1 MKERFSSRHVAFLG
15 MMTALVFV
23 SNYARIVI
31 PVSIGG
37 NTSFTLANIVC
48 VLSGLLF
55 GPAGGLASGL
65 GSALYDLT
73 FPAYAS
79 EAWLTFIN
87 KGLMGLAAGLAA
99 YAGRRGHLDLP
110 MKKGGYPRF
119 LASAVVGCI
128 VYYILYFAKNI
139 WYNGMLVEGLT
150 FQASLAILPLKVS
163 ASLFNS
169 VIAIVAAPPLAVALL
184 FALRRI
190 HLLPERG

>member
-1 MKERFSSRHVAFLG
+1 MQQSFSSRRLAFLG
-15 MMTALVFV
+15 MMTALVFA

-31 PVSIGG
+31 PISIGG

-55 GPAGGLASGL
+55 GPAGGLAAGL

-87 KGLMGLAAGLAA
+87 KGIMGLAAGLVVC
-99 YAGRRGHLDLP
+99 AGRGGREEAVL
-110 MKKGGYPRF
+110 KGDGYPRY
-119 LASAVVGCI
+119 LIAAIVGCI
-128 VYYILYFAKNI
+128 AYYILYFSKNI

-163 ASLFNS
+163 ASIFNS
-169 VIAIVAAPPLAVALL
+169 GIAIAAAPPLAVALQT
-184 FALRRI
+184 ALRKSG
-190 HLLPERG
+190 LLPERA